1 VLLTFLVAVVHGD
14 ASSGTPYSGNPTLPF
29 SKSERRVSLLGDYN
43 GNTGAALKEYV
54 WIDDLPIAVVDS
66 TSGAAQPPLS
76 VGNRDACR

>member
-1 VLLTFLVAVVHGD
+1 VRQVLSANATDHYVFDPDDH
-14 ASSGTPYSGNPTLPF
+14 
-29 SKSERRVSLLGDYN
+29 LLGDYN